1 MESQE
6 DIISTFKYY
15 IKNNLVDR
23 IEDYINEI
31 IQEKYQNKISY
42 PYIFQK
48 VYLYTCIQGKKDII
62 ILLFDIYKSFPL
74 VDRIAL
80 RPTIIYGKYLY
91 KNGVYPVSL
100 SKDPSQY

>member
-1 MESQE
+1 MENQE
-6 DIISTFKYY
+6 DIINTFKYY
-15 IKNNLVDR
+15 IKNNLIDR

-31 IQEKYQNKISY
+31 SSDKYHNKISY

-48 VYLYTCIQGKKDII
+48 IYLFTCIQGKRELIEF
-62 ILLFDIYKSFPL
+62 LFQVYKTFAL

-91 KNGVYPVSL
+91 KNGVYPVAL
-100 SKDPSQY
+100 SKDPNEY